1 MNIFSAENLTCVRGG
16 RTVFASLGFTLEA
29 GGVLML
35 VGPNGSG
42 KSSLLRLMA
51 GLLKP
56 ATGNLKWGREKIYED
71 PEIHNGRLHYVG
83 HLDAVKPALS
93 VFENVSFWASLMN
106 RNYGNGEA
114 TIKALNTFGLGHLE
128 KVPGRFLSTGQKK
141 RVNLARI
148 LASPAPLWLLD
159 EPTAALDKETITSLE
174 LAIKHHCTTGGMV
187 VISTH
192 SDIQLP
198 GHQIIDLA
206 SFSGT
211 HMELEHAL

>member
-1 MNIFSAENLTCVRGG
+1 MNIFSVENLTCVRGG
-16 RTVFASLGFTLEA
+16 RTVFAGLGFTLET

-56 ATGNLKWGREKIYED
+56 AAGNLKWDREEIYED
-71 PEIHNGRLHYVG
+71 PEIHSGRLHYVG
-83 HLDAVKPALS
+83 HLDAVNPALS
-93 VFENVSFWASLMN
+93 VFENVSFWSSLMN
-106 RNYGNGEA
+106 GCSENGES

-159 EPTAALDKETITSLE
+159 EPTAALDKETIISLE
-174 LAIKHHCTTGGMV
+174 AAINHHCTAGGMV

-192 SDIQLP
+192 SDIKLP
-198 GHQIIDLA
+198 EHQVIDLA
-206 SFSGT
+206 GFPGT
-211 HMELEHAL
+211 HMEIEHAL

>member
-1 MNIFSAENLTCVRGG
+1 MNFFSAENLTCIRGG
-16 RTVFASLGFTLEA
+16 RTVFTGLSFTLKA
-29 GGVLML
+29 GGALLL

-51 GLLKP
+51 GLNKP
-56 ATGNLKWGREKIYED
+56 AVGNLKWGKEEIYDD
-71 PEIHNGRLHYVG
+71 PEAHSGRLHYVG
-83 HLDAVKPALS
+83 HLDAVKPALC
-93 VFENVSFWASLMN
+93 VYQNVSFWSSLMN
-106 RNYGNGEA
+106 GNSKNEEA
-114 TIKALNTFGLGHLE
+114 TMKALNTFGLAHLD

-159 EPTAALDKETITSLE
+159 EPNSTLDKETITSLE
-174 LAIKHHCTTGGMV
+174 SAISHHRKAGGMV

-198 GHQIIDLA
+198 RHQVIDLA
-206 SFSGT
+206 DFSVS
-211 HMELEHAL
+211 HMKLEHAL

>member
-1 MNIFSAENLTCVRGG
+1 MNIFSVENLTCVRGG
-16 RTVFASLGFTLEA
+16 RTVFAGLGFTLET

-56 ATGNLKWGREKIYED
+56 AAGNLKWDREEIYED
-71 PEIHNGRLHYVG
+71 PEIHSGRLHYVG

-93 VFENVSFWASLMN
+93 VFENVSFWSSLMN
-106 RNYGNGEA
+106 GCSENGES

-159 EPTAALDKETITSLE
+159 EPTAALDKETIISLE
-174 LAIKHHCTTGGMV
+174 AAINHHCTAGGMV

-192 SDIQLP
+192 SDIKLP
-198 GHQIIDLA
+198 EHQVIDLA
-206 SFSGT
+206 GFPGT
-211 HMELEHAL
+211 HMEIEHAL